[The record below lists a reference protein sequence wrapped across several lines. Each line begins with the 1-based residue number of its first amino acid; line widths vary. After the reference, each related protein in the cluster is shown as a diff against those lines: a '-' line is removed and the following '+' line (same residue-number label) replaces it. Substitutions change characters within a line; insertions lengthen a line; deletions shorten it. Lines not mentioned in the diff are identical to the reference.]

1 MATYTNSRI
10 QLRVDTEGAW
20 QSNNPTIQ
28 AGEICISSDK
38 LDFKVGAGSA
48 WNQAAYCIKNNPE
61 VVAIKT
67 TANNAASSA
76 SSAMNRA
83 NQAYNIAQAAGQTA
97 GRVVNSEFLKEKEV
111 SGEEIVINA
120 DFIKEHRNTDF
131 IFIGETLKAANI
143 IKIESLDD
151 VNETAGNT
159 ISFYYQTTNDNTY
172 IVSSLFV
179 KHLAAEGYL
188 GLIANSTDLAC
199 FDQETGIITVPVD
212 SAVEFHIIDN
222 YVFKYAIYDL
232 SI

>member
-97 GRVVNSEFLKEKEV
+97 GRVVNIDVIKEAIANQEAISITAEFLK
-111 SGEEIVINA
+111 N
-120 DFIKEHRNTDF
+120 HQNTDF
-131 IFIGETLKAANI
+131 IAPELQMRTVNEISINEVGDVNDTTGNIVTFTFYTGETVH
-143 IKIESLDD
+143 IK
-151 VNETAGNT
+151 
-159 ISFYYQTTNDNTY
+159 
-172 IVSSLFV
+172 SSLFSV
-179 KHLAAEGYL
+179 VPASRKIMIMAGNDVSASMYDRSETITIPSNFIVECK
-188 GLIANSTDLAC
+188 LIN
-199 FDQETGIITVPVD
+199 
-212 SAVEFHIIDN
+212 N
-222 YVFKYAIYDL
+222 YIFKYTAIKW
-232 SI
+232 S

>member
-61 VVAIKT
+61 VVSIKT

-83 NQAYNIAQAAGQTA
+83 NQAYSIAQAAAQSA
-97 GRVVNSEFLKEKEV
+97 GRVVNFDVLKEAVENQQPISITAAFLKE
-111 SGEEIVINA
+111 
-120 DFIKEHRNTDF
+120 HQNTDF
-131 IFIGETLKAANI
+131 MLTNGGLI
-143 IKIESLDD
+143 
-151 VNETAGNT
+151 TAT
-159 ISFYYQTTNDNTY
+159 EIDITTNELPEG
-172 IVSSLFV
+172 SSNDIAFYFY
-179 KHLAAEGYL
+179 AAENVYVKSNLFSEIPVDGKIVVTIFNDDMSIKDMFNDVDTITFPAGYL
-188 GLIANSTDLAC
+188 CEVHLINGCILKYTAC
-199 FDQETGIITVPVD
+199 EWV
-212 SAVEFHIIDN
+212 
-222 YVFKYAIYDL
+222 
-232 SI
+232 